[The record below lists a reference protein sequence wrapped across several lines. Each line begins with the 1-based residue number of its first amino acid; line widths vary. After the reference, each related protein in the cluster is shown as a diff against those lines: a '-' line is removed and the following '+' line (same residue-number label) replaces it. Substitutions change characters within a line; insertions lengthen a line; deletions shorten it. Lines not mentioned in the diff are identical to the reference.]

1 MGAHFAHDATAATG
15 NGSSHFQLCT
25 SPCSHCGY
33 NGSNLPS
40 HFKVSYF
47 VYLYI
52 QVLFRR
58 KNIPGCGVN
67 VQEVARESSRKVS
80 SLIRKHLSAEFK
92 PWCVCVCI
100 CFFKFSSFVEPQDFP
115 LSHHLSVI
123 NHISNTIFSCF
134 MAVPL
139 CGLHVLMLHA

>member
-1 MGAHFAHDATAATG
+1 MRRQKELRHPHSLLCFVLMGAHFAHDATAATG

-92 PWCVCVCI
+92 PWCVCVCV
-100 CFFKFSSFVEPQDFP
+100 FVFSNSAVLLNHKTF
-115 LSHHLSVI
+115 HSVI
-123 NHISNTIFSCF
+123 IYQ
-134 MAVPL
+134 
-139 CGLHVLMLHA
+139 